1 MKKILILLLA
11 ILAIATVAYFCI
23 YENRIPSIEK
33 DLSFRSQNKLNN
45 QEMSWARVKVN
56 GRNLTLTGTAPSE
69 ELRDGAMHTANVNG
83 VNFIDN
89 QLTVVNEVNIKGN
102 IANNIAN
109 NISNNMPNESDD
121 SASGNYSLNISKND
135 AGKLVVEG
143 VMSAAMHQKV
153 IEAVMVKIG
162 VEQLVEQLVDRIV
175 DKEVNSPKELPAIAT
190 TMLSRVVALENGQ
203 ARLAGKELV
212 VSGSSPT
219 EEAVEQIKQQTVKGL
234 PKGFTSSFNLTP
246 PEAVADSVL
255 ASPTPERKIA
265 AAPTPRR
272 KKIKQFSSKKCQRK
286 FNDVLAE
293 SKIYFTSSSAVI
305 KKSSY
310 KALNKLAGVASRC
323 TSHKINVHGHT
334 DTTGR
339 NKLNQRLSKKR
350 AQAVAAYL
358 AEKGVNPR
366 YVHAVGHGSKKPIA
380 SNNTSAGRAR
390 NRRIEL
396 TVED

>member
-11 ILAIATVAYFCI
+11 ILAIAAVAYFCI

-33 DLSFRSQNKLNN
+33 DLSFRSQDKLNN
-45 QEMSWARVKVN
+45 QEMSWARVKVD
-56 GRNLTLTGTAPSE
+56 GRNITLTGTAPSE
-69 ELRDGAMHTANVNG
+69 ELRDGAMHAANVNG

-89 QLTVVNEVNIKGN
+89 QLTVVNEANVKGN
-102 IANNIAN
+102 IVS
-109 NISNNMPNESDD
+109 NISRNISNESDD

-135 AGKLVVEG
+135 TGKLVVEG
-143 VMSAAMHQKV
+143 VMSAAMHQKI
-153 IEAVMVKIG
+153 IEAVTAKIG
-162 VEQLVEQLVDRIV
+162 VDQLIDHIT
-175 DKEVNSPKELPAIAT
+175 DKEVDSPKELPAIAT
-190 TMLSRVVALENGQ
+190 TMLSRVVALEDGQ
-203 ARLAGKELV
+203 ARLAGKQLV

-219 EEAVEQIKQQTVKGL
+219 AEAVEQIKQQTAKGL

-246 PEAVADSVL
+246 PEAVADSAL
-255 ASPTPERKIA
+255 ASPPSERKMA
-265 AAPTPRR
+265 AVPPSVVPSPRR
-272 KKIKQFSSKKCQRK
+272 KRIKQISSKKCQRK
-286 FNDVLAE
+286 FNTVLAE
-293 SKIYFTSSSAVI
+293 SKIYFTSSSSVI

-310 KALNKLAGVASRC
+310 KVLNKLAGVASRC

-358 AEKGVNPR
+358 AKKGVNPK
-366 YVHAVGHGSKKPIA
+366 YVHAVGHGSSKPIA

>member
-11 ILAIATVAYFCI
+11 ILAIAAVAYFCI

-45 QEMSWARVKVN
+45 QEMSWARVKVD
-56 GRNLTLTGTAPSE
+56 GRNLTLTGVAPSE
-69 ELRDGAMHTANVNG
+69 KLRDDAMHVANVNG

-89 QLTVVNEVNIKGN
+89 QLTVVDD
-102 IANNIAN
+102 AN
-109 NISNNMPNESDD
+109 NISRSMPHANELDD
-121 SASGNYSLNISKND
+121 SAGGNYSLNISNISKND
-135 AGKLVVEG
+135 AGKLLVEG

-153 IEAVMVKIG
+153 VEAVTAKIG
-162 VEQLVEQLVDRIV
+162 VDQLVDHIV
-175 DKEVNSPKELPAIAT
+175 DKEVETPKELPAIAT
-190 TMLSRVVALENGQ
+190 TMLARVVALEDGQ
-203 ARLAGKELV
+203 ARLAGKQLV
-212 VSGSSPT
+212 VSGSTPT
-219 EEAVEQIKQQTVKGL
+219 EEAVEQIKQQTAKGL

-246 PEAVADSVL
+246 PKAVADSAL
-255 ASPTPERKIA
+255 ASPSQERKIA
-265 AAPTPRR
+265 VASTPRR
-272 KKIKQFSSKKCQRK
+272 KKIKQFSSKKCQQK
-286 FNDVLAE
+286 LNKVLAE

-310 KALNKLAGVASRC
+310 KVLNKLASVASRC

-334 DTTGR
+334 DITGR

-350 AQAVAAYL
+350 AQAVADYL
-358 AEKGVNPR
+358 AKKGVNPK
-366 YVHAVGHGSKKPIA
+366 YIHAVGHGSKKPIA